1 MKFKNKSLLFYIF
14 VLVLSLLNIYNNSFQ
29 ETNVLSLLVSLIG
42 LSGVI
47 VYIFNP
53 EKSKIFILVWIYS
66 QLFLISNIS
75 RSIKNGQIKQN
86 EYSILD
92 LTQVFKIQ
100 FSLSFDE
107 LTFAINFLA
116 IIYLIIYFKL
126 NINIKH

>member
-1 MKFKNKSLLFYIF
+1 MKFKNKALLFYIF
-14 VLVLSLLNIYNNSFQ
+14 VLVLSLLNIYNNSFL

-47 VYIFNP
+47 VYFFNP

-75 RSIKNGQIKQN
+75 RTIKNGQIKQY

-116 IIYLIIYFKL
+116 IIYLIIFYKL
-126 NINIKH
+126 NIKH